1 MHIKLLKDQE
11 TETSIKF
18 VVNDASPEKVN
29 ALRRALM
36 MDIPKM
42 AIDDV
47 EFLLG
52 SIRDEEGNEY
62 ESISPVFDEIV
73 AHRLGLVP
81 IPTDLELFG
90 FREKC
95 SCGGEGCPSCT
106 IMYKLEKRG
115 PCEVYSGDLDSLGG
129 DAYRPKDELI
139 PIVRLG
145 ERQGI
150 LAYATAEL
158 GTGRKHAK
166 WQATHGV
173 GYKYMP
179 TVTIDHKKCD
189 NGGTCI
195 SFCPKHV
202 MAFKDKKV
210 QVVDN
215 NACILCKD
223 CVKVCRTGAITI
235 KGSEDSFLFEFET
248 DGSLSARVV
257 LLKALE
263 ALEQTFDEFREKV
276 ASLEG

>member
-1 MHIKLLKDQE
+1 MHVKMLELME
-11 TETSIKF
+11 TRAKF
-18 VVNDASPEKVN
+18 LITDASPEKVN
-29 ALRRALM
+29 ALRRALI
-36 MDIPKM
+36 MDLPKM

-62 ESISPVFDEIV
+62 ESVSPVFDEIV

-90 FREKC
+90 FRDQC

-158 GTGRKHAK
+158 GIGRKHVK

-173 GYKYMP
+173 GYKYFP
-179 TVTIDHKKCD
+179 TVTIDQDKCD
-189 NGGTCI
+189 NGGSCLKV
-195 SFCPKHV
+195 CPKQV
-202 MAFKDKKV
+202 MSFKDHKV
-210 QVVDN
+210 QVIDN
-215 NACILCKD
+215 DACVLCRD
-223 CVKVCRTGAITI
+223 CIKVCRTDAISVE
-235 KGSEDSFLFEFET
+235 GSEKSFLFEFET
-248 DGSLSARVV
+248 DGSLSAQVA
-257 LLKALE
+257 LAKALE
-263 ALEQTFDEFREKV
+263 SLENTFDEFREKI
-276 ASLEG
+276 ASLEI

>member
-1 MHIKLLKDQE
+1 MHVKMIEEME
-11 TETSIKF
+11 TRAKF
-18 VVNDASPEKVN
+18 LVTDASPEKVN
-29 ALRRALM
+29 ALRRALI
-36 MDIPKM
+36 MDLPKM

-62 ESISPVFDEIV
+62 ESVSPVFDEIV

-90 FREKC
+90 FRDQC

-173 GYKYMP
+173 GYKYYP
-179 TVTIDHKKCD
+179 KVKIDQNKCD
-189 NGGTCI
+189 NGGSCI
-195 SFCPKHV
+195 KICPKHV
-202 MAFKDKKV
+202 MAFKDQKV
-210 QVVDN
+210 QVIDN
-215 NACILCKD
+215 DACILCKD
-223 CVKVCRTGAITI
+223 CISVCRTNAITI
-235 KGSEDSFLFEFET
+235 EGAEDKFLFEFET
-248 DGSLSARVV
+248 DGSLTARMA
-257 LLKALE
+257 LNKALE
-263 ALEQTFDEFREKV
+263 SLEDTFDEFRDKI

>member
-42 AIDDV
+42 TIDDV

-129 DAYRPKDELI
+129 DAYQAQGRAHPHRAVGREARHIGLRHRRAGHGTQARQVAGHPRSGLQVHAHGDHRP
-139 PIVRLG
+139 
-145 ERQGI
+145 
-150 LAYATAEL
+150 
-158 GTGRKHAK
+158 
-166 WQATHGV
+166 
-173 GYKYMP
+173 
-179 TVTIDHKKCD
+179 
-189 NGGTCI
+189 
-195 SFCPKHV
+195 
-202 MAFKDKKV
+202 
-210 QVVDN
+210 
-215 NACILCKD
+215 
-223 CVKVCRTGAITI
+223 
-235 KGSEDSFLFEFET
+235 
-248 DGSLSARVV
+248 
-257 LLKALE
+257 
-263 ALEQTFDEFREKV
+263 
-276 ASLEG
+276 

>member
-1 MHIKLLKDQE
+1 MQVKMLELME
-11 TETSIKF
+11 NRAKF
-18 VVNDASPEKVN
+18 IVSEASPEKVN
-29 ALRRALM
+29 ALRRALI
-36 MDIPKM
+36 MDVPKM

-81 IPTDLELFG
+81 IPTDLELYG
-90 FREKC
+90 FRDQC

-129 DAYRPKDELI
+129 ESCRPKDQLI

-166 WQATHGV
+166 WQGTHGV
-173 GYKYMP
+173 GYKYFP
-179 TVTIDHKKCD
+179 TVTIDHSKCD

-195 SFCPKHV
+195 AACPKHV
-202 MAFKDKKV
+202 MGFKEKKV
-210 QVVDN
+210 QIIDN
-215 NACILCKD
+215 NACVLCED
-223 CVKVCRTGAITI
+223 CVKVCRTGAI
-235 KGSEDSFLFEFET
+235 KVKWAEDKFIFEFET
-248 DGSLSARVV
+248 DGSLTAKDA
-257 LLKALE
+257 LLSALE
-263 ALEQTFDEFREKV
+263 SLEKTFDEFREKV

>member
-1 MHIKLLKDQE
+1 MQIKLSKDQE
-11 TETSIKF
+11 TETWIKF
-18 VVNDASPEKVN
+18 LITDASPEKVN
-29 ALRRALM
+29 ALRRALI
-36 MDIPKM
+36 MDVPKM

-52 SIRDEEGNEY
+52 SIRDEDGNEY
-62 ESISPVFDEIV
+62 ESVSPVFDEIV

-90 FREKC
+90 FRDQC

-145 ERQGI
+145 DRQGI

-158 GTGRKHAK
+158 GTGRMHAK

-173 GYKYMP
+173 GYKYLP
-179 TVTIDHKKCD
+179 KVTIDRSKCD
-189 NGGTCI
+189 NGGSCI
-195 SFCPKHV
+195 RVCPAHV
-202 MAFKDKKV
+202 MAYKEREV

-215 NACILCKD
+215 DACILCQD
-223 CVKVCRTGAITI
+223 CVEACRTGAI
-235 KGSEDSFLFEFET
+235 KVESSDRSFIFEFET
-248 DGSLSARVV
+248 DGSLSARTA
-257 LLKALE
+257 LIKALE
-263 ALEQTFDEFREKV
+263 SLERTFDDFREKV

>member
-1 MHIKLLKDQE
+1 MHVKMLELME
-11 TETSIKF
+11 TRAKF
-18 VVNDASPEKVN
+18 LITDASPEKVN

-36 MDIPKM
+36 MDLPKM

-62 ESISPVFDEIV
+62 ESVSPVFDEIV

-90 FREKC
+90 FRDQC
-95 SCGGEGCPSCT
+95 SCGGEGCPNCT

-129 DAYRPKDELI
+129 DAYRPNDELI

-158 GTGRKHAK
+158 GIGRKHAK

-173 GYKYMP
+173 GYKYYP
-179 TVTIDHKKCD
+179 TVTIDQDKCD
-189 NGGTCI
+189 NGGSCI
-195 SFCPKHV
+195 KVCPKQV
-202 MAFKDKKV
+202 MSFKDRNV
-210 QVVDN
+210 QVIDN
-215 NACILCKD
+215 DACVLCGD
-223 CVKVCRTGAITI
+223 CIKVCRTNAISVE
-235 KGSEDSFLFEFET
+235 GSEESFLFEFET
-248 DGSLSARVV
+248 DGSLSAQVA
-257 LLKALE
+257 LAKALE
-263 ALEQTFDEFREKV
+263 SLENTFDEFREKI
-276 ASLEG
+276 ASLEI